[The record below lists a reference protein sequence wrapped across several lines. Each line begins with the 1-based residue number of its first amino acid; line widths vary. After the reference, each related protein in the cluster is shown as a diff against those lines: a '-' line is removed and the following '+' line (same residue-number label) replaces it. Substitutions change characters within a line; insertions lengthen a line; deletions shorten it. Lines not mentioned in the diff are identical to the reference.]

1 MVFLHPREDCNFN
14 IFRKV
19 NVSFKWKRNI
29 KISLHTGNVESRI
42 SHLGLFVNDLCFH
55 WGLECLSLML
65 SFENSYSCLMAYMFL
80 QCKSVYKVTRIC
92 SQSIYCQKA
101 RYILYCIGP
110 CSVIKNGISLFFHSF
125 MTSIKQFIADLVYA
139 LQECSIVDPCACF
152 VFSAN
157 SGSNFESHLILVESI
172 FSLLY
177 LFESALKKLDQCW
190 FHCLKRHSV
199 YFRLVQIL
207 FLHHT

>member
-1 MVFLHPREDCNFN
+1 
-14 IFRKV
+14 
-19 NVSFKWKRNI
+19 
-29 KISLHTGNVESRI
+29 
-42 SHLGLFVNDLCFH
+42 
-55 WGLECLSLML
+55 
-65 SFENSYSCLMAYMFL
+65 
-80 QCKSVYKVTRIC
+80 
-92 SQSIYCQKA
+92 
-101 RYILYCIGP
+101 
-110 CSVIKNGISLFFHSF
+110 

-177 LFESALKKLDQCW
+177 LFESVLKKLDQCW